1 MMKKEEIN
9 FIKDLYRERILEYGR
24 KPEALGWP
32 RSDQNL
38 RFERLT
44 RIWNLHNLKIVD
56 YGCGFGDLYSY
67 LCNRDVDFEYVGVD
81 ISPEMIEQA
90 NELHPEAK
98 FEVLSNPL
106 DELPECDIVF
116 ACGAHALKLE
126 DNQKFVRDS
135 FALFKK
141 SAKVGFGVTFLST
154 HSDIKHKK
162 NYYSDPSF
170 ILNHSYTL
178 SKRILLDNMFMP
190 FEFSVFVDFR
200 EDLENLSYSYR

>member
-1 MMKKEEIN
+1 MKKEEVN
-9 FIKDLYRERILEYGR
+9 FIKDLYRERILEYGQDP
-24 KPEALGWP
+24 KALGWP
-32 RSDQNL
+32 RNDQDL

-44 RIWNLHNLKIVD
+44 RIWNFENLKIVD

-67 LCNRDVDFEYVGVD
+67 LCNRGVDFEYVGVD

-154 HSDIKHKK
+154 HSDIRHKK
-162 NYYSDPSF
+162 NYYSDPDF

-200 EDLENLSYSYR
+200 EDMDNLSYSYR